1 MLGNS
6 EKDEGFSKYKNKIRD
21 LFGNS
26 QEAQTTSVNQGGS
39 GYKSV
44 IDNLN
49 PYVGDSG
56 YKSVIDN
63 LNPYVDDKGNLKN
76 PYLDYQSLI
85 NSNNINPQAKQW
97 MKQATGLKE
106 SDTNPQNSTTQST
119 SSSAGQKIVQDAEK
133 YLGTNY
139 VWGGE
144 TPDGFDCSGLVQYVC
159 AENGISV
166 PRTTYEQINSGTAV
180 SKESLQ
186 PGDLVFFGSSSSPHH
201 VGIYVGN
208 GQYLHA
214 PKTGDVVK
222 ISDLGARSDFAG
234 ARRVT
239 K

>member
-1 MLGNS
+1 MAF
-6 EKDEGFSKYKNKIRD
+6 EKNKIRD

-26 QEAQTTSVNQGGS
+26 QEAQTTSVNQ
-39 GYKSV
+39 
-44 IDNLN
+44 
-49 PYVGDSG
+49 GDSG

-106 SDTNPQNSTTQST
+106 SSTNPQNSTTQST

-144 TPDGFDCSGLVQYVC
+144 TPDGFDCSGLVRWSYLM
-159 AENGISV
+159 NGV
-166 PRTTYEQINSGTAV
+166 LLPRNASQQINC
-180 SKESLQ
+180 
-186 PGDLVFFGSSSSPHH
+186 
-201 VGIYVGN
+201 
-208 GQYLHA
+208 
-214 PKTGDVVK
+214 
-222 ISDLGARSDFAG
+222 
-234 ARRVT
+234 
-239 K
+239 